1 MVKSIVVA
9 GLRWA
14 VRVRKDLKHMGEP
27 VDGLCVPGRQELL
40 LCRSILK
47 WNDRTRK
54 TLLHEA
60 LHAALV
66 SHPQYYDE
74 TLIAIIE
81 DRMDELIRLNPQFM
95 EMYGYEIRT
104 SQC

>member
-1 MVKSIVVA
+1 
-9 GLRWA
+9 
-14 VRVRKDLKHMGEP
+14 MGEP